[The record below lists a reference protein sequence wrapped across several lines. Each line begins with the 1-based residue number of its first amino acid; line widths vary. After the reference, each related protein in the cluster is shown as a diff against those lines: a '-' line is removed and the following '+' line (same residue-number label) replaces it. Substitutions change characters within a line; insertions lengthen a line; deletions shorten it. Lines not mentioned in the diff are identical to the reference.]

1 MKVGIAM
8 FPSVDAPGSRSMIA
22 GIEDD
27 VFDRLAQLQDHTNNH
42 PSSRPT
48 VPIRTADART
58 SAGPRR
64 ASGVRVGQRIP
75 VSSPIIRGSLRRPTR
90 GSVAVHHR

>member
-48 VPIRTADART
+48 VPIRTAGRSHVCGTAARIGR
-58 SAGPRR
+58 SCGAEGPC
-64 ASGVRVGQRIP
+64 Q
-75 VSSPIIRGSLRRPTR
+75 
-90 GSVAVHHR
+90 